1 MAMDVASFGSTE
13 GRGHRWPA
21 SHRRVDGATIKQD
34 DCNDRDVSRMCRRAF
49 APPHAAYRAR
59 KRARESHLCKST
71 LLGTVIATF
80 FRVPTH
86 SRRASRHSIGVKARH
101 RWGLCLYRFHPLC
114 TAKIQNFGGC
124 NQVGA
129 QGAQLDDRYPDL
141 LPIQRHQKRAR
152 PAKRGHQPTRRPS
165 HRVGRGREKVRSF
178 EFETLWPAT
187 NRRCARRTCA
197 AGEPSCV
204 CSRRVSRG
212 PVRLRARG

>member
-1 MAMDVASFGSTE
+1 MGMDAASFGSTE

-114 TAKIQNFGGC
+114 TAKIQTSGAAIRWVPKVPSSMTDILTYCPYRDTKKEPALRSGG
-124 NQVGA
+124 
-129 QGAQLDDRYPDL
+129 
-141 LPIQRHQKRAR
+141 ISRHCVRVIM
-152 PAKRGHQPTRRPS
+152 
-165 HRVGRGREKVRSF
+165 HRVGRGREKVL
-178 EFETLWPAT
+178 EE
-187 NRRCARRTCA
+187 AR
-197 AGEPSCV
+197 V
-204 CSRRVSRG
+204 
-212 PVRLRARG
+212 

>member
-1 MAMDVASFGSTE
+1 
-13 GRGHRWPA
+13 
-21 SHRRVDGATIKQD
+21 
-34 DCNDRDVSRMCRRAF
+34 MCQRAF

-59 KRARESHLCKST
+59 KRARESYLCKST
-71 LLGTVIATF
+71 LPGTVIATF

-114 TAKIQNFGGC
+114 TAKIQDFGGC

-152 PAKRGHQPTRRPS
+152 PAKRGHQPTLRPS
-165 HRVGRGREKVRSF
+165 HHASSWARAGKSLGRSF

-187 NRRCARRTCA
+187 NRRCARRACA
-197 AGEPSCV
+197 AGEPSCA

>member
-1 MAMDVASFGSTE
+1 MIETLV
-13 GRGHRWPA
+13 
-21 SHRRVDGATIKQD
+21 
-34 DCNDRDVSRMCRRAF
+34 CRRAF
-49 APPHAAYRAR
+49 APPHAAYRAG
-59 KRARESHLCKST
+59 KRARESYLCKST

-114 TAKIQNFGGC
+114 TAKIQTSGASIK
-124 NQVGA
+124 VGA
-129 QGAQLDDRYPDL
+129 QGAQHIFRRAVGKQSDDL
-141 LPIQRHQKRAR
+141 EIIAR

-165 HRVGRGREKVRSF
+165 HQPRGAGGKKSWKKL

-187 NRRCARRTCA
+187 NRRCARRACA
-197 AGEPSCV
+197 AGETSCA

>member
-1 MAMDVASFGSTE
+1 MAMDAASFGSTE
-13 GRGHRWPA
+13 GRGEWPA
-21 SHRRVDGATIKQD
+21 SHRWADGGTIKQD
-34 DCNDRDVSRMCRRAF
+34 DCDRDVSQMCRRAF
-49 APPHAAYRAR
+49 AIPHAAYRAG
-59 KRARESHLCKST
+59 KRARESYLCKST

-101 RWGLCLYRFHPLC
+101 RWGLFLYRFTPSALHG
-114 TAKIQNFGGC
+114 QNPDFGGC

-165 HRVGRGREKVRSF
+165 HRVGRRREKVRSF

-187 NRRCARRTCA
+187 NRRCARRACA